1 MRGHVFRWGMAL
13 LVGMWDWWCD
23 VEVWYESCGRGD
35 SNFAGVDQT
44 RVSDLQILVHLLEG
58 LFGLREE
65 VVYD

>member
-1 MRGHVFRWGMAL
+1 MR
-13 LVGMWDWWCD
+13 
-23 VEVWYESCGRGD
+23 RGN
-35 SNFAGVDQT
+35 SNFVAVDLT